1 MPLSFIVNQAA
12 GKVNR
17 IVIDKTGLTGRSEFS
32 YKWAPDL
39 SATDAGDSR
48 VSFMTAL
55 EEQLGLKLERTRG
68 LIDVLVI
75 DSVERPTPN

>member
-1 MPLSFIVNQAA
+1 MPLSFIVGQAA
-12 GKVNR
+12 GNVHR
-17 IVIDKTGLTGRSEFS
+17 IVIDKTGLTGRFEFS
-32 YKWAPDL
+32 YKWATDP
-39 SATDAGDSR
+39 SVPDAGAR